1 MSVRTPF
8 IVSEVGQAQAAP
20 QRWRDQYGLPPKGSE
35 HRRIGDELAALPKAE
50 RTPPRIAAIIGND
63 SWSVVECDQCGKCV
77 PVAVTVGQPPDY
89 ETSTATIC
97 EPCLRRA
104 LALLERENAK

>member
-1 MSVRTPF
+1 MSRTTPF

-20 QRWRDQYGLPPKGSE
+20 QRWADQYGRWDRDSE
-35 HRRIGDELAALPKAE
+35 HHRIGKKLAALPKAE
-50 RTPPRIAAIIGND
+50 RTPARIAEIIGND
-63 SWSVVECDQCGKCV
+63 SWAVVECDQCGKRV

-104 LALLERENAK
+104 LALLEGHKP